1 MEKYFLDIMFY
12 ISTSFFILLVSSFL
26 FFFIYQLIK
35 ELFEMSSIERKIIFK
50 DFIYMIGESI
60 LFFAVIST
68 PFLFIAWGLS

>member
-35 ELFEMSSIERKIIFK
+35 EVFSMSSIEIKIFLK
-50 DFIYMIGESI
+50 DFATMIIEMCF
-60 LFFAVIST
+60 FFAIIST
-68 PFLFIAWGLS
+68 PFLFLIWGLG